1 VTETKKDLQRCIDSL
16 ERRLAKA
23 IIERDEARNRAAWYR
38 AKLLG
43 FVTTKWIKQE
53 RESDGRRSD

>member
-43 FVTTKWIKQE
+43 FVTTRWIKQE
-53 RESDGRRSD
+53 KAKDGF

>member
-1 VTETKKDLQRCIDSL
+1 MKLSQAIAELEQQVNDLEAKLQSAIIAKEKAQKDL
-16 ERRLAKA
+16 
-23 IIERDEARNRAAWYR
+23 AWYR

-53 RESDGRRSD
+53 RESDER

>member
-1 VTETKKDLQRCIDSL
+1 MKLSQAIAELEQRVNDLECKLQS
-16 ERRLAKA
+16 A
-23 IIERDEARNRAAWYR
+23 IIAKEKAQKDAAWYR

-53 RESDGRRSD
+53 RESDGV

>member
-1 VTETKKDLQRCIDSL
+1 VKLSQAIAELEQRVNDLECKLQS
-16 ERRLAKA
+16 A
-23 IIERDEARNRAAWYR
+23 IIAKEKAQKDAAWYR

-53 RESDGRRSD
+53 RESDGV